1 MRKFMR
7 SRWAA
12 AVLAATATAGIGS
25 IALAAVGGGGVI
37 SGCLSPSGYIRGI
50 DDATGSCRTGD
61 TALSWYTKE
70 GADATFATKSEVGL
84 SSVEYKST
92 TVTGI
97 GPSGQISRFVGCS
110 PGKSILSGSFTIS
123 PGLTVT
129 RSQPVDNTPPHDDAW
144 WFEVRNDSNT
154 TGDFIGWAI
163 CANA

>member
-1 MRKFMR
+1 MRKFR
-7 SRWAA
+7 CSRLAA
-12 AVLAATATAGIGS
+12 AVLAVTAIAAVGS
-25 IALAAVGGGGVI
+25 FAWAAVGGGGVI

-70 GADATFATKSEVGL
+70 GADAMFATKSEVGL

-97 GPSGQISRFVGCS
+97 GPTSQISRVVGCTS
-110 PGKSILSGSFTIS
+110 GKSILSGSYTIS

-129 RSQPVDNTPPHDDAW
+129 RSQPVDNPQDDAW
-144 WFEVRNDSNT
+144 WFEVRNDSSS
-154 TGDFIGWAI
+154 TGDFTGWAI
-163 CANA
+163 CADA